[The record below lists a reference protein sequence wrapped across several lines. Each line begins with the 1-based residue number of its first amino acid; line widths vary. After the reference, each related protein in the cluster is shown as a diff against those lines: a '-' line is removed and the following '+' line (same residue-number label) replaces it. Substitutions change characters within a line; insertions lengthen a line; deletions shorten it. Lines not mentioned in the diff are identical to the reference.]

1 MKTLLDNGRV
11 MNDFFDAY
19 NDGYSKSVQKEY
31 GMFAKLVVVSTV
43 FSLLATTAAAWVTHV
58 VVCIKASAWI
68 LLIFGIVVP
77 PIGFIHGFGSWFGWF

>member
-1 MKTLLDNGRV
+1 V
-11 MNDFFDAY
+11 NDFHDEY
-19 NDGYSKSVQKEY
+19 NWHSKGENVNNI
-31 GMFAKLVVVSTV
+31 GVVTAVIG
-43 FSLLATTAAAWVTHV
+43 SLGLIATTAAAWVTHV